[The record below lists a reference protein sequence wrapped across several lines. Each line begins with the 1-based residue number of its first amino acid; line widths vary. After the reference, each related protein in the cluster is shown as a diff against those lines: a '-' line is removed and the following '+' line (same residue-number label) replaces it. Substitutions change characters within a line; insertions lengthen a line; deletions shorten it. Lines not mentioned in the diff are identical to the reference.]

1 MNLCGVC
8 VVFVEALAMQNY
20 KSLFKIFACSKF
32 LNKEEFLNKHAA
44 KIHKINELHKKSYNF
59 YFKTSSMDDAFLLS
73 LNCPAHFLIQC
84 IFLHFKQEVANI
96 HTLHTIDVAR
106 QHRIAHDD
114 IFWMVVL
121 DGYQRTQFS
130 FLCPI

>member
-73 LNCPAHFLIQC
+73 LIRYIVPRPLLSIGTSA
-84 IFLHFKQEVANI
+84 
-96 HTLHTIDVAR
+96 
-106 QHRIAHDD
+106 
-114 IFWMVVL
+114 L
-121 DGYQRTQFS
+121 DGWGGWGISGARTSPSMRVQGGI
-130 FLCPI
+130 P

>member
-1 MNLCGVC
+1 MKVDGFIILLLFVLNLLQMNLCGVC

-73 LNCPAHFLIQC
+73 LIRYIVPRPLLSIGTSA
-84 IFLHFKQEVANI
+84 
-96 HTLHTIDVAR
+96 
-106 QHRIAHDD
+106 
-114 IFWMVVL
+114 L
-121 DGYQRTQFS
+121 DGWGGRGISGARTSPSMRAQGGI
-130 FLCPI
+130 P